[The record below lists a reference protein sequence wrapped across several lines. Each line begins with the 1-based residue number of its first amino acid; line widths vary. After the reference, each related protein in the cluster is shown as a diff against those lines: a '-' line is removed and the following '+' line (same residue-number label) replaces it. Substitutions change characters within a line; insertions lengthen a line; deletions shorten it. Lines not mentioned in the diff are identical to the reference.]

1 MKVKLLSDAQLL
13 ATPWTTAYQA
23 PLSMGF
29 SRQEY
34 WSGVPLPSPAI
45 PAKLLQILKYDT
57 VKMLH
62 SLSVNSEISPVATG
76 LEKVSLHSNPKEGNA
91 KQCLNY
97 HTTALISHASKIVFK
112 MLQARLQQYV
122 NMNSQMYK
130 LDLEKVEKPVIKLP
144 TSVGSQ
150 KK

>member
-62 SLSVNSEISPVATG
+62 SMSVNSEISPVAIG

-97 HTTALISHASKIVFK
+97 HTTALILHASNVMLKILHV
-112 MLQARLQQYV
+112 RL
-122 NMNSQMYK
+122 
-130 LDLEKVEKPVIKLP
+130 
-144 TSVGSQ
+144 
-150 KK
+150 